1 MTNNNKLSRFLEWS
15 IGWRYTRAQRN
26 NRMVSFISL
35 ASIIGIALGVIVLIV
50 VLSVMNGFENAMR
63 DRILSMI
70 PHLTITEEGNK
81 LYNWKNEKEKL
92 EIFPG
97 VQGIAPYI
105 YEQLMLSK
113 GDIANGVSLYGIDP
127 VLEKQVSY
135 VASHITKGSFDKL
148 KAGEHGIILGETLA
162 KNLGVDVGDNIVAL
176 NPVSNAEAGQQSLPE
191 LKQFKVVGL
200 FKVDMQQ
207 YDVSYAYANINDIA
221 EMFDMGDAVS
231 GLRIKLS
238 DPYQSRDIAYFIYDN
253 SDTEYWIGDW
263 TQEYSNE
270 FTAIKMQKTML
281 FMILVMIV
289 LVAVFNLLS
298 TLSMIVHDKQS
309 DIAILRTL
317 GLTPKRL
324 MGVFMVQGTII
335 GLFGTLLGTTLG
347 LLIAFNVENIEPII
361 ENVFNHHF
369 IDPKIYGIS
378 TVVANINM
386 GDIIFI
392 AATALILAILA
403 TLYPAWKA
411 SKVQPAEALR
421 YE

>member
-1 MTNNNKLSRFLEWS
+1 MTNRLSRFLELS
-15 IGWRYTRAQRN
+15 IGLRYTQAQKN

-35 ASIIGIALGVIVLIV
+35 ASIIGISLGVIVLIV
-50 VLSVMNGFENAMR
+50 VLSVMNGFEHAMR

-70 PHLTITEEGNK
+70 PHITISTEDSK
-81 LYNWKNEKEKL
+81 LYDWKKEKEKI
-92 EIFPG
+92 EIFPDIQG
-97 VQGIAPYI
+97 VAPYI
-105 YEQLMLSK
+105 HEQLMLSK
-113 GDIANGVSLYGIDP
+113 GDVANGVSLYGIDP
-127 VLEKQVSY
+127 ELEKQVSY
-135 VASHITKGSFDKL
+135 VTDHLTKGSFDDL
-148 KAGEHGIILGETLA
+148 KVGKHGIILGETLA
-162 KNLGVDVGDNIVAL
+162 KNLQVELGDKIVAL
-176 NPVSNAEAGQQSLPE
+176 NPISNREAGEQSLPE
-191 LKQFKVVGL
+191 LKQFTVVGL

-207 YDVSYAYANINDIA
+207 YDVSYAYANIKDA
-221 EMFDMGDAVS
+221 TEMFDMGDAVT
-231 GLRIKLS
+231 GLRIKLD
-238 DPYQSRDIAYFIYDN
+238 DPYKSRDIAYFIYDN
-253 SDTEYWIGDW
+253 SDTEYWISDW
-263 TQEYSNE
+263 TQEYVNE

-281 FMILVMIV
+281 FLILLMIV

-298 TLSMIVHDKQS
+298 TLSMIVHDKQA

-317 GLTPKRL
+317 GLTPRRV

-335 GLFGTLLGTTLG
+335 GLVGTSIGTGLGVLLAAN
-347 LLIAFNVENIEPII
+347 IENIVPVI
-361 ENVFNHHF
+361 EKVFNHHF